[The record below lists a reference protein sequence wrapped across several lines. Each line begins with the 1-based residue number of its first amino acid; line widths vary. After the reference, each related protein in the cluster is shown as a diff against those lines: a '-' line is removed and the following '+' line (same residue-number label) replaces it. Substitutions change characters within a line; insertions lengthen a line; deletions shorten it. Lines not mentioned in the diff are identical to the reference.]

1 MIENMTK
8 FLFSVEGKCIKNE
21 RVLEQSLLHN
31 TSFSDLKDNQIS
43 AKIQNQHFKKKKKK
57 QNQRFD

>member
-1 MIENMTK
+1 MTK
-8 FLFSVEGKCIKNE
+8 FLFLVERKCIKNE
-21 RVLEQSLLHN
+21 RVLGQSLLHN

-43 AKIQNQHFKKKKKK
+43 AKIQNHDQPFQKKK